1 MKRLMVMAVTAI
13 GIGFLLNGPAWS
25 AKEHKGP
32 KGPKGAELVREA
44 TVTIDQAIKTA
55 RETVSGPV
63 GEAELKHKDG
73 KTVWEVEI
81 ASADSK
87 VMKVFLDAQS
97 GAVMSTEEKKPHKEH
112 GEHHKDGAEKGHA
125 K

>member
-1 MKRLMVMAVTAI
+1 MKKISFVTLFMV
-13 GIGFLLNGPAWS
+13 GIMLTLGALAWS
-25 AKEHKGP
+25 APGP
-32 KGPKGAELVREA
+32 KDPKGAELVKGA

-55 RETVSGPV
+55 SEKVSGPV
-63 GEAELKHKDG
+63 GEAGLKQKDG

-87 VMKVFLDAQS
+87 VMKVFLDA
-97 GAVMSTEEKKPHKEH
+97 GTGTVLSTEEKKPHKEH
-112 GEHHKDGAEKGHA
+112 DEHQKDGKEKGKA

>member
-1 MKRLMVMAVTAI
+1 MKKISFVTVFMM
-13 GIGFLLNGPAWS
+13 GIMLTLGGLAWS
-25 AKEHKGP
+25 AKGS
-32 KGPKGAELVREA
+32 KGPKGAELVKEA

-55 RETVSGPV
+55 RENVSGPV

-81 ASADSK
+81 AGADSK

-97 GAVMSTEEKKPHKEH
+97 GAVMSTEEKNRTKNMM
-112 GEHHKDGAEKGHA
+112 ATRRTARA
-125 K
+125 KAQPSNR

>member
-1 MKRLMVMAVTAI
+1 MKKISFVTLFMV
-13 GIGFLLNGPAWS
+13 GIVLALGGLARS
-25 AKEHKGP
+25 APGP
-32 KGPKGAELVREA
+32 KGPKGAELVKEA

-55 RETVSGPV
+55 REKVSGPV

-87 VMKVFLDAQS
+87 IMKVLLDAQS
-97 GAVMSTEEKKPHKEH
+97 GAVMSTEEKKPHNEHDEHRKE
-112 GEHHKDGAEKGHA
+112 GQGKGKA
-125 K
+125 Q

>member
-1 MKRLMVMAVTAI
+1 MKSLMVMAVMAVGVGAI
-13 GIGFLLNGPAWS
+13 LSGPAWS
-25 AKEHKGP
+25 GKEHKGP
-32 KGPKGAELVREA
+32 KGPKGAELVNEA

-55 RETVSGPV
+55 REKVSGPV
-63 GEAELKHKDG
+63 GEAELKHKEG

-112 GEHHKDGAEKGHA
+112 DGHEKDGQGKGTA

>member
-1 MKRLMVMAVTAI
+1 MKRLMVMAVMAV
-13 GIGFLLNGPAWS
+13 GVGLMLNGPAWS
-25 AKEHKGP
+25 AKEP
-32 KGPKGAELVREA
+32 KGPKGAELVSEA

-55 RETVSGPV
+55 REKVSGPV
-63 GEAELKHKDG
+63 GEAELKRKDG

-112 GEHHKDGAEKGHA
+112 GEPHKEGAGKGAA

>member
-1 MKRLMVMAVTAI
+1 MKHLMVMAVMAV
-13 GIGFLLNGPAWS
+13 GFGLALGGPAWS

-32 KGPKGAELVREA
+32 KGPKGAELVNEA

-55 RETVSGPV
+55 REKVSGPV
-63 GEAELKHKDG
+63 GEAELKQKDG

-112 GEHHKDGAEKGHA
+112 EEHPEDGKEKGNA

>member
-1 MKRLMVMAVTAI
+1 MKKISFVTVFMV
-13 GIGFLLNGPAWS
+13 GIMLTLAGLAWS
-25 AKEHKGP
+25 AKGP
-32 KGPKGAELVREA
+32 KGPKGAELVNEA

-55 RETVSGPV
+55 REKVSGPV
-63 GEAELKHKDG
+63 GEAELKQKDG

-87 VMKVFLDAQS
+87 VMKVLLDAGT
-97 GAVMSTEEKKPHKEH
+97 GAVLSTEEKKPHKEH
-112 GEHHKDGAEKGHA
+112 DAHQQDNKEKGKA

>member
-1 MKRLMVMAVTAI
+1 MKTIGLAVTVMM
-13 GIGFLLNGPAWS
+13 GIMLAFGGPAWS
-25 AKEHKGP
+25 AKDPKGH
-32 KGPKGAELVREA
+32 KGPKGAELVKGA

-55 RETVSGPV
+55 SEKVSGPV
-63 GEAELKHKDG
+63 GEAGLKQKDG

-87 VMKVFLDAQS
+87 VMKVFLDAGT
-97 GAVMSTEEKKPHKEH
+97 GAVLSTEEKKPHKEH
-112 GEHHKDGAEKGHA
+112 GEHQKDGKEKGHA

>member
-1 MKRLMVMAVTAI
+1 MKTIGFATMLMV
-13 GIGFLLNGPAWS
+13 GIVLALSGPAWS
-25 AKEHKGP
+25 NKGP
-32 KGPKGAELVREA
+32 KGPKGAELVKDA

-63 GEAELKHKDG
+63 GEAELKKKDG

-81 ASADSK
+81 AAADSK

-97 GAVMSTEEKKPHKEH
+97 GAVMGTEEKKPHKDKEH
-112 GEHHKDGAEKGHA
+112 KEHKDKEK

>member
-1 MKRLMVMAVTAI
+1 MKHLMVMAVMAV
-13 GIGFLLNGPAWS
+13 GFGLALGGPAWS

-32 KGPKGAELVREA
+32 KGPKGAELVKEA

-55 RETVSGPV
+55 REKVSGPV
-63 GEAELKHKDG
+63 GEAELKQKDG

-87 VMKVFLDAQS
+87 VMKVFLDAGT
-97 GAVMSTEEKKPHKEH
+97 GAVLSTEEKKPHKEH
-112 GEHHKDGAEKGHA
+112 DERQKDGKGKDAA